1 MGYRILSGPISLLI
15 SDAFLHIIVASHL
28 QTQRSA
34 IKMLHDRIQVLV
46 EYVASV
52 VAGMY
57 LIHNLEEHGLFSNS
71 STPIGSAQKDYDILR
86 SLAALV
92 ASLPASESP
101 EFQEEFDAVKVDL
114 VSFRHTGVPDL

>member
-1 MGYRILSGPISLLI
+1 
-15 SDAFLHIIVASHL
+15 
-28 QTQRSA
+28 
-34 IKMLHDRIQVLV
+34 MLHDRIQVLV

-57 LIHNLEEHGLFSNS
+57 LIHSLKDHGVLSNS
-71 STPIGSAQKDYDILR
+71 STPIGSGQKDYDILR

-101 EFQEEFDAVKVDL
+101 EFQEEFDAV
-114 VSFRHTGVPDL
+114 